1 MGKNYYL
8 LLTAYFISS
17 IGDWLYRL
25 AIPLL
30 LFKLTH
36 SPLSMAVGYAL
47 TFLPFLL
54 VSPFGGIIADRLD
67 RRHNLIYGDYLSC
80 FTVVVIIVAGIY
92 LPEQLWLLYGLIFL
106 AALISPLY
114 HPSFQSIIPALVDTS
129 QLAKANAFIASAD
142 NAIMLLAP
150 LIGGGIIAILGVTN
164 ALYLNALSFLLSALL
179 ITGISL
185 KKIYPASQKTAAS
198 FQSILGDL
206 KEGFYYAWSHPV
218 LKYGALLFVVTNFA
232 IHIFYANFMYY
243 LVQDL
248 HLTPQKIGMVF
259 TIIGIGAVAGS
270 LCAPFFI
277 ARFHSGRLISG
288 STICAGIAFFTL
300 LWFKDTYMVAAAWA
314 IVTGF
319 GCFNVVVYFTLRQR
333 VVPREFLGRAI
344 AITRLISYSSIP
356 VASILGGWLLERTPI
371 TTLIFIGALLRF
383 MIGCWAWFS
392 PLSVETKNKTES
404 ISESA
409 QTVQKI

>member
-8 LLTAYFISS
+8 LLAAYFISS
-17 IGDWLYRL
+17 VGDWLYRL
-25 AIPLL
+25 AMPLL

-67 RRHNLIYGDYLSC
+67 RRHNLMSGDYLSC
-80 FTVVVIIVAGIY
+80 VTVAVIAMVTLY
-92 LPEQLWLLYGLIFL
+92 LPTHLWLLYGLIFL
-106 AALISPLY
+106 AALISPFY
-114 HPSFQSIIPALVDTS
+114 HPSFQSIIPALVNDS
-129 QLAKANAFIASAD
+129 QLAKANAFIASSD

-150 LIGGGIIAILGVTN
+150 LIGGGIIAVLGVIN
-164 ALYLNALSFLLSALL
+164 AIYLNALSFLLSALL
-179 ITGISL
+179 ITGITL
-185 KKIYPASQKTAAS
+185 KKTYPLSEKAAAT
-198 FQSILGDL
+198 FHSIFKDL

-243 LVQDL
+243 LAHNL
-248 HLTPQKIGMVF
+248 HLT
-259 TIIGIGAVAGS
+259 
-270 LCAPFFI
+270 APIFI
-277 ARFHSGRLISG
+277 ARFHSGRLIAG
-288 STICAGIAFFTL
+288 STICAGLVFFTL
-300 LWFKDTYMVAAAWA
+300 LWLKNTYALAAAWA
-314 IVTGF
+314 IVMGF
-319 GCFNVVVYFTLRQR
+319 GSFNVVVYFTLRQR

-371 TTLIFIGALLRF
+371 STLIFIGALLRF
-383 MIGCWAWFS
+383 LIGCWAWFS
-392 PLSVETKNKTES
+392 PLSREGKREIVH
-404 ISESA
+404 ISESIEM
-409 QTVQKI
+409 TQKT